1 MNPMFIKR
9 FLKYNKSLVAVIG
22 VSLIIVLFML
32 VIVIFKYL
40 EMVQANTEVTQMR
53 NVIKDLQDARKN
65 KVAVIEG
72 NFGRLKEDY
81 QVYSEKNELIRPYF
95 GHPYN
100 NALDAMAKEMKWKN
114 GDDVAKKF
122 YDYLNV
128 DTNEDL
134 NNRYK
139 RFKREHNSANRAW
152 DRAIA
157 AFMKEAQKV
166 SFEVID
172 ADNVDDIFL
181 QSIGL
186 PREMVGR
193 DYAARAEVLSKNE
206 IKLRTYVLTKKIEI
220 EEAAQDFSLRQV
232 GMNKFADAMQNMEI
246 VGDLVPRLIKSAPA
260 VEENK
265 GAENNGEEKNN
276 KVVEYIKSINT
287 FNYLGK
293 SEYPEDNNVI
303 VHKYRISFTGTMEAL
318 RNVIRDLNSAIFD
331 NRVYVL
337 RNLKLNVPE
346 KDSEIAL
353 VLGITKVE
361 AEKDEQGVV
370 REVKMK
376 SEDHLPYNKRRD
388 YGKTLIGN
396 NPFFNITMDLDYMI
410 LKQHEYQR
418 R

>member
-1 MNPMFIKR
+1 MNPILIKR
-9 FLKYNKSLVAVIG
+9 FLKYNKSLVAVIS
-22 VSLIIVLFML
+22 VSLIVVLFML

-40 EMVQANTEVTQMR
+40 EMVQANAEVTQMR
-53 NVIKDLQDARKN
+53 NVINDLQDARKN

-72 NFGRLKEDY
+72 NLGRLKEDY

-172 ADNVDDIFL
+172 IDNVDDIFL

-193 DYAARAEVLSKNE
+193 DYAARAEVINKNE
-206 IKLRTYVLTKKIEI
+206 TKLRTYVLTKNIEI
-220 EEAAQDFSLRQV
+220 DEPAQDFSLRKI
-232 GMNKFADAMQNMEI
+232 GMNNFAEAMQNMEI
-246 VGDLVPRLIKSAPA
+246 VGDLVPRLIKSAP
-260 VEENK
+260 NDRK
-265 GAENNGEEKNN
+265 IR
-276 KVVEYIKSINT
+276 YIKSINN
-287 FNYLGK
+287 FQYLGK
-293 SEYPEDNNVI
+293 SEYPEDNNII
-303 VHKYRISFTGTMEAL
+303 VHKYSVTFTGTMDAL
-318 RNVIRDLNSAIFD
+318 RNVIRDLNSAILD

-337 RNLKLNVPE
+337 RNLKLNAPE
-346 KDSEIAL
+346 KDSETAL
-353 VLGITKVE
+353 VLGITK
-361 AEKDEQGVV
+361 AEVLKDDKGNVIEI
-370 REVKMK
+370 KMK
-376 SEDHLPYNKRRD
+376 KEDHLPYNQRRD

-396 NPFFNITMDLDYMI
+396 NPFFSITMNLDYMI

>member
-9 FLKYNKSLVAVIG
+9 FLKYNKSLVAIIG
-22 VSLIIVLFML
+22 ASLIIVLFML

-40 EMVQANTEVTQMR
+40 EMVQANAEVTEMR
-53 NVIKDLQDARKN
+53 NVITDLQDARKN

-72 NFGRLKEDY
+72 NLGRLKEDY
-81 QVYSEKNELIRPYF
+81 KVYSEKNELIRPYF

-100 NALDAMAKEMKWKN
+100 KALDAMAKEMKWKD
-114 GDDVAKKF
+114 GDEVTKKF

-139 RFKREHNSANRAW
+139 RFKREHNAANNAW
-152 DRAIA
+152 DKAIA
-157 AFMKEAQKV
+157 AFIKEAQKV

-172 ADNVDDIFL
+172 AENVDDIFL

-193 DYAARAEVLSKNE
+193 GYSARQEIINKNE
-206 IKLRTYVLTKKIEI
+206 IKLRTYVLTKNIEI
-220 EEAAQDFSLRQV
+220 DEAAQDFSLRKI
-232 GMNKFADAMQNMEI
+232 GMSDFADAMQNMEI

-260 VEENK
+260 DGK
-265 GAENNGEEKNN
+265 SR
-276 KVVEYIKSINT
+276 YIKSINA
-287 FNYLGK
+287 FNYLGR
-293 SEYPEDNNVI
+293 SEYSEDSNII
-303 VHKYRISFTGTMEAL
+303 VHKYSVTFTGTMEAL
-318 RNVIRDLNSAIFD
+318 RNVIRDLNSAIRD

-337 RNLKLNVPE
+337 RNLKLNAPE
-346 KDSEIAL
+346 KDSETAL
-353 VLGITKVE
+353 VLGITQ
-361 AEKDEQGVV
+361 AEVLKDEKGNVI
-370 REVKMK
+370 EIKMK
-376 SEDHLPYNKRRD
+376 KEDHLPYNQRRD

-396 NPFFNITMDLDYMI
+396 NPFFCITMDLDYMI

>member
-1 MNPMFIKR
+1 MNPILIKR
-9 FLKYNKSLVAVIG
+9 FLKYNKSLVAVIS
-22 VSLIIVLFML
+22 VSLIVVLFML

-40 EMVQANTEVTQMR
+40 EMVQANAEVTQMR
-53 NVIKDLQDARKN
+53 NVINDLQDARKN

-72 NFGRLKEDY
+72 NLGRLKEDY

-100 NALDAMAKEMKWKN
+100 NALDAMAKEMKWKS

-172 ADNVDDIFL
+172 IDNVDDIFL

-193 DYAARAEVLSKNE
+193 DYAARAEVINKNE
-206 IKLRTYVLTKKIEI
+206 TKLRTYVLTKNIEI
-220 EEAAQDFSLRQV
+220 DEPAQDFSLRKI
-232 GMNKFADAMQNMEI
+232 GMNNFAEAMQNMEI
-246 VGDLVPRLIKSAPA
+246 VGDLVPRLIKSAP
-260 VEENK
+260 NDRK
-265 GAENNGEEKNN
+265 IR
-276 KVVEYIKSINT
+276 YIKSINN
-287 FNYLGK
+287 FQYLGK
-293 SEYPEDNNVI
+293 SEYPEDNNII
-303 VHKYRISFTGTMEAL
+303 VHKYSVTFTGTMNAL
-318 RNVIRDLNSAIFD
+318 RNVIRDLNSAILD

-337 RNLKLNVPE
+337 RNLKLNAPE
-346 KDSEIAL
+346 KDSETAL
-353 VLGITKVE
+353 VLGITK
-361 AEKDEQGVV
+361 AEVLKDDKGNVIEI
-370 REVKMK
+370 KMK
-376 SEDHLPYNKRRD
+376 KEDHLPYNQRRD

-396 NPFFNITMDLDYMI
+396 NPFFSITMDLDYMI

>member
-53 NVIKDLQDARKN
+53 NVINDLQDARKN

-72 NFGRLKEDY
+72 NLGRLKKDY
-81 QVYSEKNELIRPYF
+81 QIYSEKNELIRPYF

-114 GDDVAKKF
+114 GDEVAKKF

-172 ADNVDDIFL
+172 IDNVDDIFL

-193 DYAARAEVLSKNE
+193 DYAARAEVINKNE
-206 IKLRTYVLTKKIEI
+206 TKLRTYVLTKNIEI
-220 EEAAQDFSLRQV
+220 DEPAQDFSLRKI
-232 GMNKFADAMQNMEI
+232 GMSNFAESMLNMEI
-246 VGDLVPRLIKSAPA
+246 VGDLVPRLIKSAP
-260 VEENK
+260 NDRK
-265 GAENNGEEKNN
+265 IR
-276 KVVEYIKSINT
+276 YIKSINN
-287 FNYLGK
+287 FKYLGK
-293 SEYPEDNNVI
+293 SEYPEDNNII
-303 VHKYRISFTGTMEAL
+303 VHKYSVTFTGTMDAL

-337 RNLKLNVPE
+337 RNLKLNAPE
-346 KDSEIAL
+346 KDSEAAL
-353 VLGITKVE
+353 VLGITK
-361 AEKDEQGVV
+361 AEVLKDDKGNVIEI
-370 REVKMK
+370 KMK
-376 SEDHLPYNKRRD
+376 KEDHLPYNQRRD

-396 NPFFNITMDLDYMI
+396 NPFFSITMDLDYMI

>member
-1 MNPMFIKR
+1 MNPILIKR
-9 FLKYNKSLVAVIG
+9 FLKYNKSLVAVIS
-22 VSLIIVLFML
+22 VSLIVVLFML

-40 EMVQANTEVTQMR
+40 EMVQANAEVTQMR
-53 NVIKDLQDARKN
+53 NVINDLQDARKN

-72 NFGRLKEDY
+72 NLGRLKEDY

-139 RFKREHNSANRAW
+139 RFKREYNSANRAW

-172 ADNVDDIFL
+172 IDNVNDIFL

-193 DYAARAEVLSKNE
+193 DYAARAEVINKNE
-206 IKLRTYVLTKKIEI
+206 TKLRTYVLTKNIEI
-220 EEAAQDFSLRQV
+220 DEPAQDFSLRKI
-232 GMNKFADAMQNMEI
+232 GMNNFAEAMQNMEI
-246 VGDLVPRLIKSAPA
+246 VGDLVPRLIKSAP
-260 VEENK
+260 NDRK
-265 GAENNGEEKNN
+265 IR
-276 KVVEYIKSINT
+276 YIKSINN
-287 FNYLGK
+287 FQYLGK
-293 SEYPEDNNVI
+293 SEYPEDNNII
-303 VHKYRISFTGTMEAL
+303 VHKYSVTFTGTMDAL
-318 RNVIRDLNSAIFD
+318 RNVIRDLNSAILD

-337 RNLKLNVPE
+337 RNLKLNAPE
-346 KDSEIAL
+346 KDSEAAL
-353 VLGITKVE
+353 VLGITN
-361 AEKDEQGVV
+361 AEVLKDDKGNVIEI
-370 REVKMK
+370 KMK
-376 SEDHLPYNKRRD
+376 KEDHLPYNQRRD

-396 NPFFNITMDLDYMI
+396 NPFFSITMDLDYMI